1 MIPSRK
7 VLNRLVAYL
16 FLINAAGFILMLAD
30 KWKAKKN
37 KWRIPEKTLMTV
49 AAVGGS
55 LGVLLGMYT
64 ARHKTQHPKFTM
76 GIPVILALQIVA
88 AVVIGCLILR

>member
-49 AAVGGS
+49 AAIGGS
-55 LGVLLGMYT
+55 LGVLLGIYT

-88 AVVIGCLILR
+88 AVVVQCVLR

>member
-1 MIPSRK
+1 M
-7 VLNRLVAYL
+7 VAYL
-16 FLINAAGFILMLAD
+16 FLINAAGFILMLVD

-55 LGVLLGMYT
+55 LGVLLGIYT
-64 ARHKTQHPKFTM
+64 ARHKTQHPKFTI
-76 GIPVILALQIVA
+76 GIPVILAVQIVA
-88 AVVIGCLILR
+88 AVVVQCVLR